1 MSKSKLTY
9 TSAVTELEE
18 IVKDIE
24 SGEIDVDVL
33 TVKVKKASELITFC
47 KDRLR
52 NTQKEVEKTLVDIE
66 EEPGAEENKLPDSNK
81 PLF

>member
-9 TSAVTELEE
+9 TSAITELEA
-18 IVKDIE
+18 IVQDIE

-33 TVKVKKASELITFC
+33 TAKVKRASELIKFC
-47 KDRLR
+47 KDNLR

-66 EEPGAEENKLPDSNK
+66 PYSKPEEE
-81 PLF
+81 

>member
-1 MSKSKLTY
+1 MSKIKMTY
-9 TSAVTELEE
+9 TSAITELEE

-33 TVKVKKASELITFC
+33 TVKVKRASELIKFC

-52 NTQKEVEKTLVDIE
+52 NTQKEVEKTLTDIE
-66 EEPGAEENKLPDSNK
+66 AERKTEED
-81 PLF
+81 

>member
-9 TSAVTELEE
+9 TSAITELEA
-18 IVKDIE
+18 IVQEIE

-33 TVKVKKASELITFC
+33 TAKVKRASELIKFC
-47 KDRLR
+47 KDNLR

-66 EEPGAEENKLPDSNK
+66 PDSK
-81 PLF
+81 PEEE

>member
-1 MSKSKLTY
+1 MSKIKMTY
-9 TSAVTELEE
+9 ISAITELEE

-33 TVKVKKASELITFC
+33 TVKVNRASELIKFC

-66 EEPGAEENKLPDSNK
+66 GDGKAEED
-81 PLF
+81 

>member
-1 MSKSKLTY
+1 MAKSKLTY
-9 TSAVTELEE
+9 SSAITEIEG

-33 TVKVKKASELITFC
+33 TDKVKRASELIKFC

-52 NTQKEVEKTLVDIE
+52 NTQKAVEKTLVDIE
-66 EEPGAEENKLPDSNK
+66 EESKTEEN
-81 PLF
+81 

>member
-9 TSAVTELEE
+9 TSAINELEA
-18 IVKDIE
+18 IVQDIE

-33 TVKVKKASELITFC
+33 TAKVKRASELIKFC
-47 KDRLR
+47 KDSLR

-66 EEPGAEENKLPDSNK
+66 PESKPEEE
-81 PLF
+81 

>member
-1 MSKSKLTY
+1 MSKNKLTY
-9 TSAVTELEE
+9 TSAITQLEE

-33 TVKVKKASELITFC
+33 TEKVRKASELIKFC

-52 NTQKEVEKTLVDIE
+52 STQKEVEKTLIDIE
-66 EEPGAEENKLPDSNK
+66 EDRKTEEE
-81 PLF
+81 

>member
-9 TSAVTELEE
+9 TSAITELEA
-18 IVKDIE
+18 IVQDIE

-33 TVKVKKASELITFC
+33 TSKVKRASELIKFC
-47 KDRLR
+47 KDSLR

-66 EEPGAEENKLPDSNK
+66 PDSK
-81 PLF
+81 PEEE

>member
-1 MSKSKLTY
+1 MGKNKLTY
-9 TSAVTELEE
+9 SSAIKDLED

-33 TVKVKKASELITFC
+33 TDKVKKASELIKFC

-52 NTQKEVEKTLVDIE
+52 DTQKEVEKTLTEIE
-66 EEPGAEENKLPDSNK
+66 AEPEAEESQVSRFKK
-81 PLF
+81 Q

>member
-9 TSAVTELEE
+9 TSAITELEK

-33 TVKVKKASELITFC
+33 TVKVKRASELITFC

-52 NTQKEVEKTLVDIE
+52 NTQKEVEKTLVDID
-66 EEPGAEENKLPDSNK
+66 EEPGSEENKLPDTNK

>member
-33 TVKVKKASELITFC
+33 TVKVKRASELITFC

-66 EEPGAEENKLPDSNK
+66 EEPGAEEERLPLS
-81 PLF
+81 

>member
-9 TSAVTELEE
+9 TSAITELEE
-18 IVKDIE
+18 IVNDIE

-33 TVKVKKASELITFC
+33 TVKVKRASELITFC

-66 EEPGAEENKLPDSNK
+66 EEPVTEERKLSDSNK

>member
-9 TSAVTELEE
+9 TSAITELEE

-33 TVKVKKASELITFC
+33 TVKVKRASELITFC

-66 EEPGAEENKLPDSNK
+66 EEPRAEED
-81 PLF
+81 

>member
-1 MSKSKLTY
+1 MSKSKMTY
-9 TSAVTELEE
+9 TSAITELEE

-33 TVKVKKASELITFC
+33 TVKVKRASKLIKFC

-66 EEPGAEENKLPDSNK
+66 GDGKAEED
-81 PLF
+81 

>member
-9 TSAVTELEE
+9 TSAITELEA
-18 IVKDIE
+18 IVQDIE

-33 TVKVKKASELITFC
+33 TSKVKRASELIKFC
-47 KDRLR
+47 KASLR

-66 EEPGAEENKLPDSNK
+66 PESK
-81 PLF
+81 PEKE

>member
-1 MSKSKLTY
+1 MAKSKLTY
-9 TSAVTELEE
+9 SSAITELED

-33 TVKVKKASELITFC
+33 TEKVKRASELIKLC

-52 NTQKEVEKTLVDIE
+52 NTQKAVEETLIDIE
-66 EEPGAEENKLPDSNK
+66 EEPGAEKNH
-81 PLF
+81 